1 VACWLFNMIRLLT
14 YCYKETQF
22 FIVFFIEQNFVFQQI
37 AIKSDQQWFD
47 LTCIE
52 YLPKH
57 NPSNSQFVNKSIRRF
72 VESKNE
78 IFYWIHDLSNHCKNL
93 ELFYCQPNLTQ
104 PSGPNPSRLSIKA
117 IKGKVYPL
125 GSEGRPAWWA
135 MQG

>member
-1 VACWLFNMIRLLT
+1 MIRLLT

-57 NPSNSQFVNKSIRRF
+57 NPSNSQFVNKSVRRF

-78 IFYWIHDLSNHCKNL
+78 IFY
-93 ELFYCQPNLTQ
+93 
-104 PSGPNPSRLSIKA
+104 
-117 IKGKVYPL
+117 
-125 GSEGRPAWWA
+125 
-135 MQG
+135 